1 MKDLTPIAPIA
12 IALHLSAAHRDSV
25 FAGIQKILSDPQYAQ
40 LKPQL
45 VAEFA
50 LKARAVRDG
59 YHNLAKLSY
68 AE

>member
-1 MKDLTPIAPIA
+1 MKDLTPI
-12 IALHLSAAHRDSV
+12 AHRDSV